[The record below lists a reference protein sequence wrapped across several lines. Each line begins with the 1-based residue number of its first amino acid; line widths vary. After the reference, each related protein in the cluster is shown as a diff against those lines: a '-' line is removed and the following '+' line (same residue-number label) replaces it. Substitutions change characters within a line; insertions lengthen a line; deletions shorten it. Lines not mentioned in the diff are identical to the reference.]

1 MRRALVN
8 QKNSWNMLQWN
19 GATVKVLIPS
29 KIKKKIESRKTT
41 TTCSPECNW
50 SHYVILK
57 GIHLH
62 MNFKKCQSNGPTTFI
77 AGNVELT
84 MTYGW
89 KSISKQNSFFIEKL
103 ISSGNI

>member
-29 KIKKKIESRKTT
+29 KIKKKIECRKTT

-50 SHYVILK
+50 YHYVILK

-62 MNFKKCQSNGPTTFI
+62 MNFKICQSNGPATFI

-89 KSISKQNSFFIEKL
+89 KSMSKQNSFFIEKF
-103 ISSGNI
+103 I

>member
-29 KIKKKIESRKTT
+29 KIKKKIECRKTT

-62 MNFKKCQSNGPTTFI
+62 MNFKICQSNGPATFI

-84 MTYGW
+84 MTYEW
-89 KSISKQNSFFIEKL
+89 KSMSEQNSFFIEKF
-103 ISSGNI
+103 I

>member
-1 MRRALVN
+1 
-8 QKNSWNMLQWN
+8 MLQWN

-29 KIKKKIESRKTT
+29 KIKKKIECRKTT

-62 MNFKKCQSNGPTTFI
+62 MNFKICQSNGPATFI

-84 MTYGW
+84 MAYGW
-89 KSISKQNSFFIEKL
+89 KSMSKQNSFFIEKF
-103 ISSGNI
+103 I

>member
-1 MRRALVN
+1 MRRALLN

-62 MNFKKCQSNGPTTFI
+62 MNFKICQSNGPATFI

-89 KSISKQNSFFIEKL
+89 KSMSKQNSFFIEKF
-103 ISSGNI
+103 I